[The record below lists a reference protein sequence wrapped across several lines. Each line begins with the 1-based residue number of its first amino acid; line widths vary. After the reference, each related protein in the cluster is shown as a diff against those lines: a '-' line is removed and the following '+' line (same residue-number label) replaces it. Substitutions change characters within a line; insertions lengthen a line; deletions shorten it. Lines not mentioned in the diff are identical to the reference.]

1 MALYYTVDVEYYSGL
16 ATTGTPLTTD
26 GAQADDTVL
35 LACDTIGSAV
45 PGLTAA
51 AGQSLVVR
59 CPANC
64 ADGDGPVYTDGA
76 YLIDSSVCPAA
87 IHAGAITSANGG
99 AFRVTLSAG
108 AANRGT
114 WLQSACTACWACWQ
128 ALTLVLSRPVWL
140 LWVAGQT
147 LCRPALWRAENRV
160 RWCFW
165 QVGGQ
170 LPAPP
175 ALCHALLT
183 AGRPRSATW
192 LPTGPLNGGVT
203 PDVYW
208 GDLAAN
214 LNMAFEAVGA
224 LPAHTTFTVMRW
236 GGTNRVARLEGSGE
250 NLKLVLPID
259 LSKGTNCGA
268 VANSPCGRG
277 KYLVTSVTAY
287 RWTTGGSFTSDSAG
301 TKPST
306 ARINP
311 PYTFVGEEL
320 LSWHASVA
328 MRS

>member
-1 MALYYTVDVEYYSGL
+1 
-16 ATTGTPLTTD
+16 
-26 GAQADDTVL
+26 
-35 LACDTIGSAV
+35 
-45 PGLTAA
+45 
-51 AGQSLVVR
+51 
-59 CPANC
+59 
-64 ADGDGPVYTDGA
+64 
-76 YLIDSSVCPAA
+76 
-87 IHAGAITSANGG
+87 
-99 AFRVTLSAG
+99 
-108 AANRGT
+108 
-114 WLQSACTACWACWQ
+114 
-128 ALTLVLSRPVWL
+128 
-140 LWVAGQT
+140 
-147 LCRPALWRAENRV
+147 
-160 RWCFW
+160 
-165 QVGGQ
+165 
-170 LPAPP
+170 
-175 ALCHALLT
+175 
-183 AGRPRSATW
+183 
-192 LPTGPLNGGVT
+192 
-203 PDVYW
+203 
-208 GDLAAN
+208 
-214 LNMAFEAVGA
+214 MAFEAVGA